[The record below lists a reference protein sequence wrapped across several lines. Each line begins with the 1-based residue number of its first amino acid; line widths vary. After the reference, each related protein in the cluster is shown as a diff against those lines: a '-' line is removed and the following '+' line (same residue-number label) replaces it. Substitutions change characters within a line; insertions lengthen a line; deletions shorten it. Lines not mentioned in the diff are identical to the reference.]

1 MIDHADNALHH
12 CRDNCGELRAALDQ
26 HAIVSVA
33 DHAGRITYVNDRF
46 CQVSGYTREEL
57 IGGNHRI
64 VKSGLHPQAFYDAM
78 WATIAMGRTWQG
90 EICNRSKDGSLYW
103 VASTIAPFL
112 DANGV
117 PEQYV
122 SIRTDITELKRS
134 QETLRLQARAMEAS
148 VDGIAIADARA
159 ADWPLIYVNPA
170 FERMTGY
177 SSAELLGRNCRFLQG
192 QETHQPGLEDI
203 RVALREG
210 CPGRAALRNYHKDG
224 SLFWNELVIA
234 PVRDE
239 EGRLSHYIGL
249 ANDVT
254 ERVQND
260 LALRKSEAL
269 LREAQQIALMGNWG
283 VNLDDGS
290 LEWSEEVYALFG
302 QDPERFRPTLDRYYQ
317 LVHPDDVEALRAAQH
332 RTMAGPGLQSVEHRV
347 ILPDGR
353 QRWMRLQGVGHF
365 DGTGRT
371 THLTGTVQDITAE
384 KEREAE
390 LRHAKETAEKAN
402 QAKSEFLSRMSHEL
416 RTPMNAILGFAQLLQ
431 MHPTLDD
438 RTRGNVQEIFNAGRH
453 LLDLINEV
461 LDLARIESGR
471 MEYHPEPVPCR
482 SMAEECLALVGPLAR
497 QQGVT
502 VEAHY
507 AIDEPDTVLG
517 DRTRCKQVLVNLLSN
532 AAKYNRSGGR
542 VELTIGEDEGG
553 FIRFAVRDTGM
564 GIPLEHQA
572 DVFQPFHRLVESGS
586 DVEGTGIGLTISK
599 RLVED
604 MGGRIGLASA
614 PGEGSTFWF
623 TLPRAAASTAD
634 QSTSERGESASFE
647 GMQGTVLYVEDNPA
661 NTRLMTTLMSQL
673 PRVRLLLADS
683 AELGMRIAAE
693 ARPELILLDINLPGM
708 DGHQVFERLKN
719 MPECAAIPV
728 VAVSADAMPSHI
740 EKAHDAG
747 FRDYLTKPLNVDRL
761 YRVMA
766 AYLG

>member
-1 MIDHADNALHH
+1 MTDHADDALHR
-12 CRDNCGELRAALDQ
+12 CRDDLEALRATLDQ

-46 CQVSGYTREEL
+46 CRISGYTRDEL

-64 VKSGLHPQAFYDAM
+64 VKSGVHPQAFYDAM
-78 WATIAMGRTWQG
+78 WSTIAMGRTWQG
-90 EICNRSKDGSLYW
+90 EICNRRKDGGIYW
-103 VASTIAPFL
+103 VASTIVPFL
-112 DANGV
+112 DDKGV

-134 QETLRLQARAMEAS
+134 QKTLRLQARAMEAS

-159 ADWPLIYVNPA
+159 EDYPLIYVNPA

-192 QETHQPGLEDI
+192 PETNQPGLEDVRI
-203 RVALREG
+203 ALREG
-210 CPGRAALRNYHKDG
+210 CSGRAALRNYRKDG

-239 EGRLSHYIGL
+239 AGRLTHYIGV

-254 ERVQND
+254 ERIQGD

-269 LREAQQIALMGNWG
+269 LREAQQIALMGNWV
-283 VNLDDGS
+283 VNLEDGS
-290 LEWSEEVYALFG
+290 LEWSEEVFELFG
-302 QDPERFRPTLDRYYQ
+302 QAPGRFRPNLEKYYQ
-317 LVHPDDVEALRAAQH
+317 FVHPDDVEALRATQQRA
-332 RTMAGPGLQSVEHRV
+332 MAGPGLQSVEHRA

-353 QRWMRLQGVGHF
+353 QCWMRVQGVGHF
-365 DGTGRT
+365 DGEGRA

-390 LRHAKETAEKAN
+390 LRQAKEMAETAN

-431 MHPTLDD
+431 MDSALDD
-438 RTRGNVQEIFNAGRH
+438 RTRGNVQEIFNAGLH

-471 MEYHPEPVPCR
+471 MEYHPEPVPCQG
-482 SMAEECLALVGPLAR
+482 MAEECLALVGPMAR
-497 QQGVT
+497 QQGIT
-502 VEAHY
+502 VEARY
-507 AIDEPDTVLG
+507 AVDEQATVLG

-532 AAKYNRSGGR
+532 AAKYNRPGGR
-542 VELTIGEDEGG
+542 VDLAIQEDEAG
-553 FIRFAVRDTGM
+553 FIRFAVRDTGT
-564 GIPLEHQA
+564 GIPREHQA

-604 MGGRIGLASA
+604 MGGRIGLESA

-623 TLPRAAASTAD
+623 TLPRAAGSASD
-634 QSTSERGESASFE
+634 QSASEQGEAASPE
-647 GMQGTVLYVEDNPA
+647 GMKGTVLYVEDNPA
-661 NTRLMTTLMSQL
+661 NTRLMATLLSRL
-673 PRVRLLLADS
+673 PQVRLLVADTP
-683 AELGMRIAAE
+683 ELGLRIAAE
-693 ARPELILLDINLPGM
+693 ARPDLILLDINLPGM
-708 DGHQVFERLKN
+708 DGHQMFERLKN
-719 MPECAAIPV
+719 MPGCADIPV
-728 VAVSADAMPSHI
+728 VAISADAMPSHI
-740 EKAHDAG
+740 ERARDAG

-761 YRVMA
+761 YRAMA
-766 AYLG
+766 ACLE